1 MNTNDLEGAGLQGRC
16 PILEEQQHYA
26 IRLHEIL
33 QGFGTLFLT
42 GGKKKKE
49 LADSSVKRAAFKVSA
64 GTEG

>member
-42 GGKKKKE
+42 GGKKKKR
-49 LADSSVKRAAFKVSA
+49 V
-64 GTEG
+64 G

>member
-16 PILEEQQHYA
+16 PILEEQQRYA

-42 GGKKKKE
+42 GGGGEKSWLTAQLRGQLSK
-49 LADSSVKRAAFKVSA
+49 
-64 GTEG
+64 